1 MKKNVPILLI
11 LFFAISCKPG
21 WNAPDVSEINVNS
34 RIERFDKAF
43 FSIDS
48 NNIVVG
54 LYQLNHQF
62 PYFTNDFSVN
72 ILGAGPLTDTN
83 KTVMIAARQFLIS
96 YLPVKDSLELQYD
109 KLDWLENELKKSFQL
124 VKYYFPKY
132 QLPPKC
138 VSYIGPFDAP
148 GVAITRYTLAIG
160 LQLYAG
166 RNFPF
171 YTSMQGQELYP
182 SYISRRF
189 ERPYIIVN
197 CMKAISEDLFPDNS
211 ANKPLIEQMIVKGK
225 YWWLEEEFLPGTS
238 DTLKTGFTKKQLDWC
253 VSNEGLIWNFILQNT
268 DVFTIEPDLIK
279 NYIGDAPS
287 TNGMPDVSPGN
298 IGQWVGWRIVKKYV
312 ERNPSVTPEEL
323 MRTDAKKIFEEAKYK
338 PK

>member
-1 MKKNVPILLI
+1 MKKNVPILLV

-21 WNAPDVSEINVNS
+21 RNAPDVSEINVNS

-83 KTVMIAARQFLIS
+83 KTVVIAARQFLIS

-132 QLPPKC
+132 QLP
-138 VSYIGPFDAP
+138 
-148 GVAITRYTLAIG
+148 
-160 LQLYAG
+160 
-166 RNFPF
+166 
-171 YTSMQGQELYP
+171 
-182 SYISRRF
+182 
-189 ERPYIIVN
+189 
-197 CMKAISEDLFPDNS
+197 
-211 ANKPLIEQMIVKGK
+211 
-225 YWWLEEEFLPGTS
+225 
-238 DTLKTGFTKKQLDWC
+238 
-253 VSNEGLIWNFILQNT
+253 
-268 DVFTIEPDLIK
+268 
-279 NYIGDAPS
+279 
-287 TNGMPDVSPGN
+287 
-298 IGQWVGWRIVKKYV
+298 
-312 ERNPSVTPEEL
+312 
-323 MRTDAKKIFEEAKYK
+323 
-338 PK
+338 